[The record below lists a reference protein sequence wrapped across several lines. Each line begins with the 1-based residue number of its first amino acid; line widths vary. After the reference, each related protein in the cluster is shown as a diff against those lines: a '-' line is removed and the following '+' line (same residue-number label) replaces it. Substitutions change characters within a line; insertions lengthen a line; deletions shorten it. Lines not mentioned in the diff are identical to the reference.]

1 MNYILF
7 ISLFVVL
14 IEAIVII
21 LLTRKIHNKDIKDIE
36 STYRNELY
44 NKLSEEY
51 CSKALEALDRT
62 RKYYKITK
70 NDKTILINLLFY
82 YITLNNIDYIEYN
95 PLTTIKFKDMC
106 DTLYDCIK
114 TNNKDNLPPSMVVS
128 YLLNLICK
136 NNK

>member
-7 ISLFVVL
+7 VSLFVVL

-21 LLTRKIHNKDIKDIE
+21 LLVRKTHNKDIKN
-36 STYRNELY
+36 TYNDEFY
-44 NKLSEEY
+44 NTLSKEY
-51 CSKALEALDRT
+51 CNKALEALDRT

>member
-7 ISLFVVL
+7 VSLFVVL

-21 LLTRKIHNKDIKDIE
+21 LLTRKISNKDIKNID
-36 STYRNELY
+36 RNEFY
-44 NKLSEEY
+44 NKLSEE
-51 CSKALEALDRT
+51 CCNKALEALDRT

-82 YITLNNIDYIEYN
+82 YITLNDIDYVEYYS
-95 PLTTIKFKDMC
+95 LTNIKFKDMC

-114 TNNKDNLPPSMVVS
+114 TNNKDCLPPQMIIS